1 MCCLQFWYRRQDL
14 SPTETYEVRHFLN
27 VGRGFK
33 SWAATESK
41 TTAMWR
47 CTVGEIHAHTGFGLL
62 FTDFNTYQSL
72 LSKSDFTF
80 CFKETLNTFFLP
92 QYWFWALQSSLTK
105 YLNRVKVWHT
115 SLFLASPFL
124 YGSAS
129 LHRIWLF

>member
-1 MCCLQFWYRRQDL
+1 M

-33 SWAATESK
+33 SRAATKSK

-47 CTVGEIHAHTGFGLL
+47 CTEGEIHAHTGFGLL

-80 CFKETLNTFFLP
+80 CLSAAVLI
-92 QYWFWALQSSLTK
+92 LSS
-105 YLNRVKVWHT
+105 
-115 SLFLASPFL
+115 S
-124 YGSAS
+124 
-129 LHRIWLF
+129 I